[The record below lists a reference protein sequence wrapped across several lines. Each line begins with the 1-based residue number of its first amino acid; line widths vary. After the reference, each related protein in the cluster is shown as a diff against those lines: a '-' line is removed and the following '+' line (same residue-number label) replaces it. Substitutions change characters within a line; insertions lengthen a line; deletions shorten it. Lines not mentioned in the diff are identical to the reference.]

1 MMKTTRVER
10 KYLSQRDQI
19 KLQLLEDECLMLT
32 QRLVKITAKRDR
44 LMRQRDKI
52 LDKGLES

>member
-1 MMKTTRVER
+1 MTTKIER

-32 QRLVKITAKRDR
+32 QRIVKITAKRDR